1 MQSCR
6 SHTQLVGACVT
17 TIYKFVTLFFSLSFC
32 SSKNNSKTNKYKS
45 SPFHAFPLYS
55 TLDPSSS
62 SSFSYSRSLITSCSI
77 CYYFGNNL
85 MLRTYLKPKRKGR
98 NSISE
103 INVQINVFIRKT
115 VVMDK
120 RWASHFPYYLIGKK
134 SVACF

>member
-17 TIYKFVTLFFSLSFC
+17 TIYKFVTLFFLFLSARPKIIPKQININRPP
-32 SSKNNSKTNKYKS
+32 SMPS
-45 SPFHAFPLYS
+45 HS